1 MKDKRT
7 KRKKMERRTK
17 EETNRRIIK
26 EEHVYRRT
34 DKRANG
40 SS

>member
-17 EETNRRIIK
+17 EETNRRIK